1 MARLLEPD
9 TTIAVILGAHDW
21 TKAGQPKA
29 PSFRRSAAHFHTYLL
44 GNPPHGLGLEP
55 ELILY
60 LFDDPSPAVTQLMRI
75 GDTISSLVR
84 ERRDTQRPIRD
95 VLIYYV
101 GHGTCEAGRHLH
113 LLVRDSLY
121 GYEEES
127 SIGTSDLATVL
138 RKSAPQQRR
147 IAIFDC
153 CFAGAAANAFMGTL
167 DEAVA
172 AVALKDLAPDSST
185 PERGTLLF
193 CSCPPH
199 RISIGIPD
207 AERTLF
213 TGALLSVL
221 KDGSPERSS
230 QLLTFDDLR
239 EDVFDRMLLSYSDT
253 PPRPALHQPDQQ
265 SGDLT
270 RIPAFPNAAYGKAAA
285 EQERL
290 EKVRL
295 ENEARAAEQER
306 LEKVRLENEAR
317 AAEQER
323 LEKVRLENEARAAE
337 EERLEK
343 VRLENEA
350 RTAEEERLEKVRLE
364 LFGTLEQQQ
373 FGEIRL
379 KDSAANERDNSEEL
393 RFENKVEHA
402 YLEAALEDELR
413 ANAPKPT
420 RKAEPSLIRDGDFWR
435 FVLILSG
442 FAICGWFIW
451 RHLDFSNT
459 STLSSHNSK
468 IHGSKGTPTSPERA
482 SGSKADNSPNL
493 PRQWTAG
500 LEQVRRLPVGPAP
513 YTAHTHIAG
522 FLQGNEVLTIDSDL
536 KHNSNVGNVLRWW
549 NPKTAELLNNSTLP
563 ANIVEGTLA
572 LNTEINLVAIADQV
586 GTVHRYRAS
595 TGDEQ
600 PSIKLLQSPPD
611 RVVFFPDGLKLALT
625 YRNPVGGVSAVKTA
639 GELDIIDTT
648 SQKLLRSIP
657 LPNHLDRALLAIRS
671 DGHELAVGIDDHLVI
686 IDPDNGQQRMFQIG
700 NVQGLEYAPNGHV
713 MLLTIHNAKIIGKG
727 SGRLTDRI
735 EIWDPA
741 TGGII
746 RTLGEFPP
754 EILKVN
760 AKFVPDES
768 AVLVA
773 GKRGIQTLDASTGNV
788 MDNFGDDRE
797 YKEIIV
803 DGSGEFVAARDKES
817 RIVILQPKVKPK
829 VPSSQRSSPG
839 CKQLGVSCS

>member
-295 ENEARAAEQER
+295 ENEAR
-306 LEKVRLENEAR
+306 
-317 AAEQER
+317 
-323 LEKVRLENEARAAE
+323 
-337 EERLEK
+337 
-343 VRLENEA
+343 
-350 RTAEEERLEKVRLE
+350 TAEEERLEKVRLE

-572 LNTEINLVAIADQV
+572 LNTEINLVAIADQA